1 MVLTRTRKLVYTLLL
16 FAVAIGVVF
25 VASAMEEA
33 GPLFVVWIPLLTVP
47 WLLTRPEPGDP
58 PRETPETTSEDD
70 GAGPHEGDDRTP
82 AG

>member
-1 MVLTRTRKLVYTLLL
+1 VLLTRTRKLVYTIVL
-16 FAVAIGVVF
+16 FAVAVGVVF
-25 VASAMEEA
+25 VASAMQEA

-58 PRETPETTSEDD
+58 PREAAEPASETEEPGPPESEE
-70 GAGPHEGDDRTP
+70 PTP